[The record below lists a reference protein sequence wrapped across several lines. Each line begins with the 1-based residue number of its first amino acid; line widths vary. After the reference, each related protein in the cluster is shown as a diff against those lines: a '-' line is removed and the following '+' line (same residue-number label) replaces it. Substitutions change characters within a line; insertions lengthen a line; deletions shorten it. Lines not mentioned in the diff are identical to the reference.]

1 MAVIG
6 ETKRKIIKEI
16 GKGPIH
22 GYELS
27 KRLKISLTFV
37 YQHLKD
43 LRKEGFVEVRQKGR
57 KKVYVLTIKGKY
69 LLKAIE

>member
-1 MAVIG
+1 MAVVGI
-6 ETKRKIIKEI
+6 TKRKILKEI
-16 GKGPIH
+16 GKGPVH

-43 LRKEGFVEVRQKGR
+43 LRKEGFVEVKKKNR
-57 KKVYVLTIKGKY
+57 KKAYILTTRGKY